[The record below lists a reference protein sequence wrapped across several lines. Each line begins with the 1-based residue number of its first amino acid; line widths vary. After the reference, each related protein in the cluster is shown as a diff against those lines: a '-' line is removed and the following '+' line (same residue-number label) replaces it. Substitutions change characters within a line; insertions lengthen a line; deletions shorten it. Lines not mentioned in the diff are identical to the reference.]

1 MLIVGNGHV
10 ITRDAKNQYVPDG
23 AVAMDGMKICRV
35 GQTAE
40 IRRAFPDADF
50 IDAKGGVIMPAFIN
64 THEHIYSAMARG
76 LNINGYAPKGF
87 LDILDGLWWNIDRH
101 LTNDLT
107 YLSAMETYVECIKN
121 GVTTVFDHHAS
132 FGEIKDSLFA
142 IGQAAQELGV
152 RSCLCYEVSDRDG
165 QDKARQAVLENEAWI
180 RHAQA
185 DTTDMLAGMMG
196 MHAQF
201 TISDETMALAAEHKP
216 DGVGYHIHVAEGIED
231 LQDCLKKHGKRII
244 DRLYDWNILGPKTLL
259 GHCIHVNP
267 HEMDLIKETDTMV
280 KTAPF

>member
-1 MLIVGNGHV
+1 
-10 ITRDAKNQYVPDG
+10 
-23 AVAMDGMKICRV
+23 
-35 GQTAE
+35 
-40 IRRAFPDADF
+40 
-50 IDAKGGVIMPAFIN
+50 MPAFIN
-64 THEHIYSAMARG
+64 VHEHIYSAMARG
-76 LNINGYAPKGF
+76 MNIDGYAPKGF

-185 DTTDMLAGMMG
+185 DTTDMIAGMMAC
-196 MHAQF
+196 MPNLPSA
-201 TISDETMALAAEHKP
+201 T
-216 DGVGYHIHVAEGIED
+216 
-231 LQDCLKKHGKRII
+231 KRWPW
-244 DRLYDWNILGPKTLL
+244 LPNINRTAWVTTSTSPKAS
-259 GHCIHVNP
+259 
-267 HEMDLIKETDTMV
+267 
-280 KTAPF
+280 KTCRIA

>member
-1 MLIVGNGHV
+1 MVTSLPAN
-10 ITRDAKNQYVPDG
+10 AKNQYFPDG
-23 AVAMDGMKICRV
+23 AVAIDGTIICRV

-40 IRRAFPDADF
+40 IRRAYPDAAF
-50 IDAKGGVIMPAFIN
+50 IDAKSGVIMPAFIN
-64 THEHIYSAMARG
+64 VHEHIYSAMARG
-76 LNINGYAPKGF
+76 MNIDGYAPKGF

-165 QDKARQAVLENEAWI
+165 QDKPAAVLENEAWI
-180 RHAQA
+180 A
-185 DTTDMLAGMMG
+185 
-196 MHAQF
+196 
-201 TISDETMALAAEHKP
+201 
-216 DGVGYHIHVAEGIED
+216 
-231 LQDCLKKHGKRII
+231 
-244 DRLYDWNILGPKTLL
+244 TLR
-259 GHCIHVNP
+259 P
-267 HEMDLIKETDTMV
+267 TRRT
-280 KTAPF
+280 